1 MSNLLWGLLL
11 WLFASILFLSAFLLF
26 WVQLLVSKLM
36 LPWLGGSPWVWNT
49 CACFFQAVLL
59 LGYGYA
65 SWHPL
70 RQRTVWPLVVHCS
83 LLLLPIYFLPIRLH
97 SIGLPPTTSNPIPWL
112 LSGLAVTVGLPVLAV
127 ATTAPLL
134 QQWFA
139 HTAHPDRHDPYF
151 LYAASNFGSFL
162 SLLAYPLV
170 IEPSIS
176 LTQQTKLW
184 AGGYGLL
191 VLLIAVAAIAV
202 HHTTPS
208 PPPDTPTTN
217 RDAIASNLIA
227 TDLPLPHRQP
237 LRWLGLSVL
246 PASLLLGVTTYI
258 ATDLASVP
266 FLWAIPLAIYLLSF
280 VLTFN
285 SQFQLL
291 GTLAAIAP
299 PTITLLLLLV
309 LLQVPLPIW
318 VSVPLHLFG
327 LGLVA
332 VLFHGQLFQT
342 RPPAQHL
349 TQFYLWMAVGGVL
362 GSLVNAIAAP
372 LLFPTVS
379 EYPLALLLS
388 LVLLPVVVPLP
399 IPSSLRLLPTLSFG
413 ILIGVLL
420 VGFGAQPLLNYGWA
434 GAVLAVGGAIALGV
448 IFEASRWRLG
458 LIASLVLLLGQFAI
472 ATPGKVLATERSFF
486 GVNRVI
492 YEAKTNAYSLLHG
505 TTLHGK
511 QIHYPNG
518 QLEPLTYFH
527 PSGPIGQVFSSLASH
542 RLQRV
547 GVLGLGI
554 GTLVA
559 YAQPSQQWTFYEIDP
574 TVVQLARD
582 RRFFTFLTDAKVK
595 PAVVLGDGRLALQQT
610 ADQTYDLL
618 IMDAFSSDAI
628 PVHLVTHEAVQLYLS
643 KLAAGGLLAVNI
655 SNRYINLEPVLAAL
669 AKEVGLVGL
678 QQRDE
683 QVSVRDRAAG
693 KLPSHWVLLARQQ
706 QDFGSLVQD
715 QRWRS
720 LAATT
725 VRPWTDDFSNIVQVL
740 RWR

>member
-1 MSNLLWGLLL
+1 MGNVLWGLLL

-26 WVQLLVSKLM
+26 WVQLLVTKLV

-65 SWHPL
+65 SLPPL
-70 RQRTVWPLVVHCS
+70 RQRTVWPLLVHCG
-83 LLLLPIYFLPIRLH
+83 LLLLPIYFLPIRLN
-97 SIGLPPTTSNPIPWL
+97 SIGLPPTDSNPIPWL
-112 LSGLAVTVGLPVLAV
+112 LGGLAVTVGLPVLAV

-139 HTAHPDRHDPYF
+139 HTPHPDRHDPYF
-151 LYAASNFGSFL
+151 LYAASNLGSFL

-170 IEPSIS
+170 IEPSIPLS
-176 LTQQTKLW
+176 RQTELW

-191 VLLIAVAAIAV
+191 VVLIALAAIAV
-202 HHTTPS
+202 QRTGLTSLTSHPEVAATVPEATVSDAPLS
-208 PPPDTPTTN
+208 P
-217 RDAIASNLIA
+217 
-227 TDLPLPHRQP
+227 RQP
-237 LRWLGLSVL
+237 LRWLGLSIL

-285 SQFQLL
+285 SQFRLPGAL
-291 GTLAAIAP
+291 PAIAAP
-299 PTITLLLLLV
+299 IITLLLLLV

-318 VSVPLHLFG
+318 VSIPLHLCG

-342 RPPAQHL
+342 RPATQHL
-349 TQFYLWMAVGGVL
+349 TQFYLWIALGGVL
-362 GSLVNAIAAP
+362 GSVVNAIAAP

-379 EYPLALLLS
+379 EYPWALMLS
-388 LVLLPVVVPLP
+388 LLLLPVVVRSP
-399 IPSSLRLLPTLSFG
+399 IPSSLRLLPTLSLG

-420 VGFGAQPLLNYGWA
+420 VGLGTQPLPNYGWG

-448 IFEASRWRLG
+448 SFEASTWRLG
-458 LIASLVLLLGQFAI
+458 LIVGLVLLLGQFTI
-472 ATPGKVLATERSFF
+472 GTPGKVLATERSFF
-486 GVNRVI
+486 GVNRVL

-511 QIHYPNG
+511 QIHDPSG
-518 QLEPLTYFH
+518 QLAPLTYFH
-527 PSGPIGQVFSSLASH
+527 PSGPIGQVFSTLAPS

-554 GTLVA
+554 GTLAA
-559 YAQPSQQWTFYEIDP
+559 YAQPGQQWTFYEIDP
-574 TVVQLARD
+574 TVAQLARD
-582 RRFFTFLTDAKVK
+582 RRFFTFLSDAKVK
-595 PAVVLGDGRLALQQT
+595 PTVVLGDGRLALQQT

-628 PVHLVTHEAVQLYLS
+628 PVHLVTREAVQLYLS

-669 AKEVGLVGL
+669 AQEMGLVGL
-678 QQRDE
+678 QQRDQE
-683 QVSVRDRAAG
+683 VSVGDRAAG
-693 KLPSHWVLLARQQ
+693 KLPSHWVLLARHQ
-706 QDFGSLVQD
+706 QDFGSLAQV

-720 LAATT
+720 LTATT

-740 RWR
+740 RW